1 VTDSLC
7 RHASSSALDIAYET
21 AGDPQGDAV
30 LLLHGFPYDVRAYDE
45 VSKLLAMAGC
55 RVIRPYLRGF
65 GPTRFRSADT
75 LRSGQQA
82 AIAHDALDL
91 LNALGIDRALVAG
104 YDWGGRAACILAA
117 LWPERV
123 AGLVSCGGYAI
134 QDIAA
139 AMRPLPPPA
148 EHALWYQYYFHGER
162 GRAGLAAHSRE
173 FCKLLWQ
180 QWSPGWQFDAQVYE
194 QTAQSFD
201 NPDFVEVVIHSYR
214 HRFGLVAGDP
224 ALDGW
229 ERALAAQPAIG
240 VPTIAIDGAGDGV
253 MALGGSAAHQHH
265 FTGPYAHRV
274 LPVVGH
280 NLPQEAPVG
289 RRGLVRCR
297 MGFGP
302 HIQRQA
308 GGTLRLQHR
317 LVLGKDG
324 VLEGL

>member
-1 VTDSLC
+1 MTDPLC

-45 VSKLLAMAGC
+45 ASKLLAAAGC

-65 GPTRFRSADT
+65 GPTQFRSADT

-91 LNALGIDRALVAG
+91 LDALGIDRALVAG

-117 LWPERV
+117 IWPERV

-139 AMRPLPPPA
+139 AMRPLPPQA

-162 GRAGLAAHSRE
+162 GHAGLAAHRRE

-180 QWSPGWQFDAQVYE
+180 QWSPGWQFDAQVYD

-214 HRFGLVAGDP
+214 HRYGLVAGDP
-224 ALDGW
+224 WYEAT
-229 ERALAAQPAIG
+229 ERRLASRPAIT
-240 VPTIAIDGAGDGV
+240 VPTVALFGGTSGFGLPADLQAQSRFFSAGFRSEV
-253 MALGGSAAHQHH
+253 VASA
-265 FTGPYAHRV
+265 
-274 LPVVGH
+274 GH
-280 NLPQEAPVG
+280 NLPQEAPQAFVEALLSL
-289 RRGLVRCR
+289 RR
-297 MGFGP
+297 
-302 HIQRQA
+302 
-308 GGTLRLQHR
+308 
-317 LVLGKDG
+317 
-324 VLEGL
+324 

>member
-1 VTDSLC
+1 VNNSRVL
-7 RHASSSALDIAYET
+7 HASTSVLDIGYEST
-21 AGDPQGDAV
+21 GDLQGDAV

-45 VSKLLAMAGC
+45 ASQHLADAGC

-65 GPTRFRSADT
+65 GPTHFRSANT

-91 LNALGIDRALVAG
+91 LDALGIARVLVAG

-117 LWPERV
+117 IWPERV

-139 AMRPLPPPA
+139 AMRPLPPPS

-162 GRAGLAAHSRE
+162 GRGGLAAHRRE

-180 QWSPGWQFDAQVYE
+180 QWSPSWQFDTQVYD

-214 HRFGLVAGDP
+214 HRYGLIAGDP
-224 ALDGW
+224 LYEVT
-229 ERALAAQPAIG
+229 ERRLASRPPIA
-240 VPTIAIDGAGDGV
+240 VPTVALFGGASGFGLPADLQAQSG
-253 MALGGSAAHQHH
+253 LFSAG
-265 FTGPYAHRV
+265 FRSE
-274 LPVVGH
+274 VVSSAGH
-280 NLPQEAPVG
+280 NLPQESPQAFAEALLSL
-289 RRGLVRCR
+289 RR
-297 MGFGP
+297 
-302 HIQRQA
+302 
-308 GGTLRLQHR
+308 
-317 LVLGKDG
+317 
-324 VLEGL
+324 

>member
-1 VTDSLC
+1 MIDPLC

-45 VSKLLAMAGC
+45 ASQLLATAGC

-65 GPTRFRSADT
+65 GPTRIRSADT
-75 LRSGQQA
+75 MRSGQQA

-91 LNALGIDRALVAG
+91 LDALGIDRVLVAG

-162 GRAGLAAHSRE
+162 GRAGLAAHRRE

-180 QWSPGWQFDAQVYE
+180 QWSPDWQFDAQVYD

-214 HRFGLVAGDP
+214 HRYGLVAGDP
-224 ALDGW
+224 LYEGTERRLAL
-229 ERALAAQPAIG
+229 RPVIA
-240 VPTIAIDGAGDGV
+240 VPTVALFGGASGFGLPADLQAQGRFF
-253 MALGGSAAHQHH
+253 SAG
-265 FTGPYAHRV
+265 FRFE
-274 LPVVGH
+274 VVASAGH
-280 NLPQEAPVG
+280 NLPQEAPQAFAAALLSL
-289 RRGLVRCR
+289 RR
-297 MGFGP
+297 
-302 HIQRQA
+302 
-308 GGTLRLQHR
+308 
-317 LVLGKDG
+317 
-324 VLEGL
+324 

>member
-1 VTDSLC
+1 MSKSLVL
-7 RHASSSALDIAYET
+7 HASTSALDIAYET
-21 AGDPQGDAV
+21 AGDSQGDAV

-45 VSKLLAMAGC
+45 ASQLLAAAGC

-82 AIAHDALDL
+82 AIAHDALEL
-91 LNALGIDRALVAG
+91 LDALGIDRALVAG

-214 HRFGLVAGDP
+214 HRYGLVAGDP
-224 ALDGW
+224 LYEAS
-229 ERALAAQPAIG
+229 ERRLASRPAIA
-240 VPTIAIDGAGDGV
+240 VPTVALFGGASGFGLPADLQAQV
-253 MALGGSAAHQHH
+253 RFFSAG
-265 FTGPYAHRV
+265 FRSE
-274 LPVVGH
+274 VVASAGH
-280 NLPQEAPVG
+280 NLPQEASQAFADALLSL
-289 RRGLVRCR
+289 RR
-297 MGFGP
+297 
-302 HIQRQA
+302 
-308 GGTLRLQHR
+308 
-317 LVLGKDG
+317 
-324 VLEGL
+324 

>member
-1 VTDSLC
+1 MTDPLC

-45 VSKLLAMAGC
+45 ASQLLATAGC

-91 LNALGIDRALVAG
+91 LDALGIARVLVAG

-117 LWPERV
+117 
-123 AGLVSCGGYAI
+123 
-134 QDIAA
+134 
-139 AMRPLPPPA
+139 MRPLPPQS

-162 GRAGLAAHSRE
+162 GRAGLAAHRRE

-180 QWSPGWQFDAQVYE
+180 QWSPGWQFDAQVYD

-214 HRFGLVAGDP
+214 HRYGLVAGDP
-224 ALDGW
+224 LYEGTERRLAL
-229 ERALAAQPAIG
+229 RPVIA
-240 VPTIAIDGAGDGV
+240 VPTVALFGGASGFGLPADLQAQGRFF
-253 MALGGSAAHQHH
+253 SAG
-265 FTGPYAHRV
+265 FRFE
-274 LPVVGH
+274 VVASAGH
-280 NLPQEAPVG
+280 NLPQEAPQAFAEALLSL
-289 RRGLVRCR
+289 RR
-297 MGFGP
+297 
-302 HIQRQA
+302 
-308 GGTLRLQHR
+308 
-317 LVLGKDG
+317 
-324 VLEGL
+324 